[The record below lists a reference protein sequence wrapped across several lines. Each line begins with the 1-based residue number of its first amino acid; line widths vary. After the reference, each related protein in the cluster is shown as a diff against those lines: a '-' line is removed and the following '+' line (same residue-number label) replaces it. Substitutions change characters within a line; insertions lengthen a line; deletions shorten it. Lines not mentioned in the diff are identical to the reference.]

1 MSVLFAVALTLCHAS
16 IGDSTKDECDTYV
29 IAQDDTWHTKRSCF
43 NGGLRP
49 LSNEF
54 AGVWPNDVKLA
65 EWLAQYDVTAPAV
78 DLITD
83 YDFTC
88 ERIEQ

>member
-1 MSVLFAVALTLCHAS
+1 MSVLFAVVLTLCHGS
-16 IGDSTKDECDTYV
+16 QGDTVDDMCESYV
-29 IAQDDTWHTKRSCF
+29 IAQDTDWHTKRSCF

-54 AGVWPNDVKLA
+54 AAVWPNDVKLKQ
-65 EWLAQYDVTAPAV
+65 WLVQYDVTEAV
-78 DLITD
+78 EDITD

-88 ERIEQ
+88 ERQDSK